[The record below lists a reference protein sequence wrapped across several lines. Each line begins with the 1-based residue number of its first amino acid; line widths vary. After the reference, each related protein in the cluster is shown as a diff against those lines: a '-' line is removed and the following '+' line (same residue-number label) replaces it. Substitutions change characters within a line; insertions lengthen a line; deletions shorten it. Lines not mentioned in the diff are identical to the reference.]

1 MSDES
6 NTTSTA
12 SAEVRY
18 KGTAASPGV
27 AIAPLVI
34 YRRDEVTVS
43 RRKIKPEDVPNEIA
57 RLEHALI
64 QTRQQLQAIRS
75 QLADSL
81 GEKDAS
87 IFDAHLLVVEDVALL
102 ESVKAQLSTR
112 LLNVDY
118 LYHQLAKSFAQKMKE
133 LDDPYLQERAA
144 DIIDVSRRVL
154 QNLKGVKGED
164 WKFLDEPS
172 IIFAHDLSPSDTAT
186 LDRTLVRGFVT
197 EVGSKTSHT
206 AIMARSLNLP
216 AVVGVRGFEDFAE
229 FGSEVLIDGHEGLLI
244 LNPSAQTKFE
254 YGQIESRRHAVE
266 EKLDELRETIAITT
280 DARRITVSANVELP
294 EDLSPLRENGAEG
307 VGLFRSEFLF
317 LNGDAFPSEEEQVRL
332 YLKVAEAALP
342 HSVIIRTLDIGGDK
356 KADHAAIEDE
366 LNPFLGWRG
375 IRYCLG
381 RPDVFR
387 SQLRAICRASVCGN
401 LRVMFP
407 MITTISELRQARQI
421 LNEVSAELRE
431 QKIPQ
436 AEKIDVGI
444 MVEVPG
450 AALIADQLAKE
461 VDFFSI
467 GTNDLI
473 QYTLAVDRGNERV
486 SNLYQPTHPAILRL
500 IGSIADAAHKNNI
513 WVGVCGEMASDILL
527 IPALVGLGIDE
538 LSLGSVFI
546 PRIKRVI
553 QTLNFQETQTL
564 VKDMQNR
571 LTAEENLALLEDMAK
586 RLFPEIL

>member
-1 MSDES
+1 MSEPS
-6 NTTSTA
+6 TPQSTA
-12 SAEVRY
+12 SGEIRY
-18 KGTAASPGV
+18 KGTPASPGV
-27 AIAPLVI
+27 AIAPVVI

-57 RLEHALI
+57 RLEQALI
-64 QTRQQLQAIRS
+64 HTRQQLQQIRA
-75 QLADSL
+75 QLSDSL

-102 ESVKAQLSTR
+102 ESVKSQLATR

-118 LYHQLAKSFAQKMKE
+118 IYHQLAKSFAQKMKE
-133 LDDPYLQERAA
+133 LDDPYLQERAS
-144 DIIDVSRRVL
+144 DIIDVSRRVV

-216 AVVGVRGFEDFAE
+216 AVVGLRGFGDFAD
-229 FGSEVLIDGHEGLLI
+229 FGSEVLLDGHEGLLI
-244 LNPSAQTKFE
+244 LNPSEQTKFE

-280 DARRITVSANVELP
+280 DQRRITVSANVELP

-307 VGLFRSEFLF
+307 VGLFRTEFLF
-317 LNGDAFPSEEEQVRL
+317 LNGDAFPTEDEQIRL

-342 HSVIIRTLDIGGDK
+342 HSVIVRTLDIGGDK
-356 KADHAAIEDE
+356 KADHAAIEAE

-381 RPDVFR
+381 RPEVFHT
-387 SQLRAICRASVCGN
+387 QLRAICRASACGN
-401 LRVMFP
+401 VRIMFP
-407 MITTISELRQARQI
+407 MITEIGELRKARQI
-421 LNEVSAELRE
+421 LRQVQEELRE
-431 QKIPQ
+431 DGIPQ
-436 AEKIDVGI
+436 ADKIDVGI
-444 MVEVPG
+444 MIEVPG

-486 SNLYQPTHPAILRL
+486 SDLYQPTHPAVLRL
-500 IGSIADAAHKNNI
+500 IGSVCDAAHRNNI

-527 IPALVGLGIDE
+527 TPALVGLGVDE

-546 PRIKRVI
+546 PRIKRAI
-553 QTLNFQETQTL
+553 QTLNYAE
-564 VKDMQNR
+564 MQNLVR
-571 LTAEENLALLEDMAK
+571 EMQGRPTAEENLRMLEEVAK
-586 RLFPEIL
+586 RCFPDIL

>member
-1 MSDES
+1 MSES
-6 NTTSTA
+6 STPQSTA
-12 SAEVRY
+12 SSEIRY

-34 YRRDEVTVS
+34 YRRDEVTIS
-43 RRKIKPEDVPNEIA
+43 KRRIKAEDVPNEIA
-57 RLEHALI
+57 RLEQALI
-64 QTRQQLQAIRS
+64 HTRQQLQQIRA
-75 QLADSL
+75 QLSDSL

-118 LYHQLAKSFAQKMKE
+118 IYHQLAKSFAQKMKE
-133 LDDPYLQERAA
+133 LDDPYLQERAT
-144 DIIDVSRRVL
+144 DIIDVSRRVV

-172 IIFAHDLSPSDTAT
+172 IIFSHDLTPSDTAT

-216 AVVGVRGFEDFAE
+216 AIVGLRGFENFAE
-229 FGSEVLIDGHEGLLI
+229 FGTEVLIDGHEGLLI
-244 LNPSAQTKFE
+244 LNPTDQTKFE

-280 DARRITVSANVELP
+280 DQRRITVSANVELP
-294 EDLSPLRENGAEG
+294 EDLSPLKENGAEG
-307 VGLFRSEFLF
+307 VGLFRTEFLF
-317 LNGDAFPSEEEQVRL
+317 LNGDSFPSEDEQVRL

-342 HSVIIRTLDIGGDK
+342 HSVIVRTLDIGGDK
-356 KADHAAIEDE
+356 KADHAAIEAE

-381 RPDVFR
+381 RPDVFHT
-387 SQLRAICRASVCGN
+387 QLRAICRASACGN
-401 LRVMFP
+401 IRVMFP
-407 MITTISELRQARQI
+407 MITEIGELRQAKEI
-421 LNEVSAELRE
+421 LKNVQQELRDAN
-431 QKIPQ
+431 IPQ
-436 AEKIDVGI
+436 ADKIDVGI

-486 SNLYQPTHPAILRL
+486 SNLYQPTHPAVLRL
-500 IGSIADAAHKNNI
+500 IGTICDAAHRNNI

-527 IPALVGLGIDE
+527 TPALVGLGVDE

-553 QTLNFQETQTL
+553 QTLNYAEMQNL
-564 VKDMQNR
+564 VHDMQGR
-571 LTAEENLALLEDMAK
+571 ATAEENLHLLEDVAK